1 MKLVLR
7 FLANIFRLALKG
19 IKEILEEKV
28 IPMFK
33 RRWIRTPRKV
43 KVAKLSAELETSQT
57 KSGTTGTIAQ
67 GEAAQAAQSIKNM
80 LNNTNC
86 IVMF

>member
-7 FLANIFRLALKG
+7 FLANVFSLALKG

-57 KSGTTGTIAQ
+57 KSGTTGTNAQ